1 MGGRTI
7 FPEGSVGWAVSI
19 DLDIFDSDWWPWKAF
34 RQIWVF
40 NLVKVRLT
48 PWKQSAHVVVGFPA
62 TSLFVP
68 SEISA
73 VIFRY
78 PDPAIQGNPVI
89 QRSRVISSTPP
100 IKEWSYWL
108 QGLPSS
114 LYLHDE
120 SSNNLNLQVLNSDPL
135 EAVMGLMDV
144 IEKKTMR
151 NYQSF
156 MAAADIHVDLDTT
169 FCGNYV
175 RSCTRDHQCVAI
187 RESDG
192 LKLYFYRC
200 AGFVWVNRSDAKTYA
215 IGNWSNNNIWK
226 EASKVHFYIIG
237 KWIVWLM
244 VVSRCGSQLP
254 SKLLGLRPQ
263 VVVWI
268 ILSLYLVR
276 IVEKS

>member
-1 MGGRTI
+1 
-7 FPEGSVGWAVSI
+7 
-19 DLDIFDSDWWPWKAF
+19 
-34 RQIWVF
+34 
-40 NLVKVRLT
+40 
-48 PWKQSAHVVVGFPA
+48 
-62 TSLFVP
+62 
-68 SEISA
+68 
-73 VIFRY
+73 
-78 PDPAIQGNPVI
+78 
-89 QRSRVISSTPP
+89 
-100 IKEWSYWL
+100 
-108 QGLPSS
+108 
-114 LYLHDE
+114 
-120 SSNNLNLQVLNSDPL
+120 
-135 EAVMGLMDV
+135 MGLMDV

-237 KWIVWLM
+237 K
-244 VVSRCGSQLP
+244 
-254 SKLLGLRPQ
+254 
-263 VVVWI
+263 
-268 ILSLYLVR
+268 
-276 IVEKS
+276 